1 MVNKRGETRSRILGS
16 ATGLFG
22 TRGLDAVSLD
32 LIASDVGVA
41 KQTVLYWFP
50 SKDDLVQEVLSAVA
64 AELTVVV
71 EAAIRAA
78 DPDPLDRLDAV
89 VKAVFRAGVKKPELL
104 GLVREI
110 SRLPV
115 GSADRLT
122 EHLKP
127 LVGRAIAWMSVEM
140 DAGRLRRADPSMIVA
155 LVYATVT
162 GIATEP
168 EALRVVGWTPDV
180 VGLRRLR
187 RQLIDFVR
195 AALAPSGS
203 TRDAQVQR
211 DTL

>member
-1 MVNKRGETRSRILGS
+1 MATTRVVTRRGETRGRILS
-16 ATGLFG
+16 TATELFG

-32 LIASDVGVA
+32 LIASEVGVA

-64 AELTVVV
+64 AELAVVV

-78 DPDPLDRLDAV
+78 SPEPLDRLEAV
-89 VKAVFRAGVKKPELL
+89 VKAVFSAGVRKPELL

-110 SRLPV
+110 SRLPG
-115 GSADRLT
+115 GSAERLT
-122 EHLKP
+122 EHLRP
-127 LVGRAIAWMSVEM
+127 LVGRAVTWMRVEM
-140 DAGRLRRADPSMIVA
+140 DAGRLRRGDPSMIVA

-187 RQLIDFVR
+187 SQLIDFVR
-195 AALAPSGS
+195 AALAP
-203 TRDAQVQR
+203 
-211 DTL
+211 

>member
-1 MVNKRGETRSRILGS
+1 MVTRRGETRGRILAS
-16 ATGLFG
+16 ATNLFG

-32 LIASDVGVA
+32 LIASEVGVA

-64 AELTVVV
+64 AELAVVV

-78 DPDPLDRLDAV
+78 SSEPLDRLEAV
-89 VKAVFRAGVKKPELL
+89 VKAVFSAGVRKPELL

-110 SRLPV
+110 SRLPI

-122 EHLKP
+122 EHLQP
-127 LVGRAIAWMSVEM
+127 MVSRAVTWMGHEM
-140 DAGRLRRADPSMIVA
+140 DSGRLRRADPAMIVA

-168 EALRVVGWTPDV
+168 EALRVVGWSPDV

-187 RQLIDFVR
+187 THLVEFVR
-195 AALAPSGS
+195 SALEP
-203 TRDAQVQR
+203 
-211 DTL
+211 

>member
-1 MVNKRGETRSRILGS
+1 MASSRTVTRKGETRGRIL
-16 ATGLFG
+16 ATATELFG

-32 LIASDVGVA
+32 QIAAEVGVA

-78 DPDPLDRLDAV
+78 NPDPLDRLDAV

-110 SRLPV
+110 SRLPR
-115 GSADRLT
+115 GTSDRLT

-127 LVGRAIAWMSVEM
+127 LVARAVEWMGTEM
-140 DAGRLRRADPSMIVA
+140 DAGRLRRGDPSMIVA

-187 RQLIDFVR
+187 TQLTEFVR
-195 AALAPSGS
+195 AALAP
-203 TRDAQVQR
+203 
-211 DTL
+211 